1 MDISGERIS
10 KSPRAIAIDAQG
22 NADVSGY
29 TLSGDF
35 PVTAN
40 SFQRQYRGADL
51 SNDFFNLG
59 DAFITKLNPT
69 GTGLVYSTYLGGTGD
84 DLVCALTLDA
94 AGNVYVTGTTSSKD
108 FPVTLGAYSVR
119 NRGPIEGAF
128 ESVDDDQLWGDA
140 FVAKLSA
147 DGTRLL
153 LGTYFGGASDDI
165 PMGIALDQS
174 GNIIVAGMTVS
185 ANLPVTD
192 DAAQPQFGGRSRP
205 FEGQSIGDGFVAQ
218 FNPTLTS
225 LLYATYLG
233 GTLDDAVGGMAL
245 GRAGNL
251 WLTGSTASLNFPN
264 RGTPAQNT
272 FGGSTASQFFRGDAF
287 LSRIEGFTPTA
298 GPSLA
303 IRSIANAANY
313 QTRIAPGMIFVAFT
327 TAAGPKDLVGAALT
341 SAGLYDTLRAQT
353 RFLFDGLAAPLIYV
367 GEDQSSGIVPYS
379 VTGKS
384 SVQVV
389 VEYQGQRS
397 APFT

>member
-205 FEGQSIGDGFVAQ
+205 FEGQSIGDGFVVQ

-225 LLYATYLG
+225 LFYATYLG